1 LRSRFPP
8 PADFDS
14 SRSTD
19 SSEAIIKRLRAVPVT
34 DVCISVITKSELL
47 YGVEVSPR
55 RTQDATA
62 LQALL
67 PHVAV
72 LEFPDDAAAHY
83 AQIRAD
89 LKKRGQM
96 IGADDLFI
104 AAHARSLGLRL
115 ATNNIA
121 EFSRVKGMMLE
132 SWTTRPVRRARPTDD
147 T

>member
-1 LRSRFPP
+1 MPRG
-8 PADFDS
+8 
-14 SRSTD
+14 
-19 SSEAIIKRLRAVPVT
+19 RLCAVPVT

-62 LQALL
+62 LQAFL

-72 LEFPDDAAAHY
+72 LAFSDDAAAHY

-89 LKKRGQM
+89 LKKRDRT
-96 IGADDLFI
+96 IGANDLFI
-104 AAHARSLGLRL
+104 TAHARSLGLGL
-115 ATNNIA
+115 VTNNIG
-121 EFSRVKGMMLE
+121 EFNHVKGLLLE
-132 SWTTRPVRRARPTDD
+132 NWTTRPVRRARSTDD

>member
-1 LRSRFPP
+1 M
-8 PADFDS
+8 
-14 SRSTD
+14 
-19 SSEAIIKRLRAVPVT
+19 PVT

-62 LQALL
+62 LQAFL

-83 AQIRAD
+83 AEIRAD

-96 IGADDLFI
+96 IGANDLFI

-115 ATNNIA
+115 VTNNIA
-121 EFSRVKGMMLE
+121 EFNRVKGLTLE
-132 SWTTRPVRRARPTDD
+132 NWTTRPVRRARPADD